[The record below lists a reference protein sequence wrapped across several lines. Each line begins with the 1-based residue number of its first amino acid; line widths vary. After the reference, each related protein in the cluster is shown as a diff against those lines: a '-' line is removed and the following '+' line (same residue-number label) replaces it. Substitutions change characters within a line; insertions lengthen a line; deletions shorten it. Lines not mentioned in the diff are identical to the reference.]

1 MTTFSKMILTLTL
14 GTAAVSFGQNLEVL
28 SITSLAGP
36 SATAAATATV
46 NPAQPAAL
54 DRSAKWRKTYQ
65 WSVVALGAATA
76 ADMASSFKF
85 SRDGQREAN
94 SFLTSGNGGYGT
106 KGAAIEAGMVGASLL
121 MQHYLVKRHPGL
133 RVPLAV
139 ANFAVAGFQVFNV
152 RHNLNY

>member
-1 MTTFSKMILTLTL
+1 MTNFSRMILSLTL
-14 GTAAVSFGQNLEVL
+14 GATATFGQNLETV
-28 SITSLAGP
+28 SITSLA
-36 SATAAATATV
+36 AATTNTSTSV
-46 NPAQPAAL
+46 ERS
-54 DRSAKWRKTYQ
+54 DRWRKTYQ
-65 WSVVALGAATA
+65 WSVVAMGAATA

-94 SFLTSGNGGYGT
+94 SFLASGNGGYGT

-139 ANFAVAGFQVFNV
+139 ANYAVAGFQVFNV
-152 RHNLNY
+152 RHNLSY

>member
-1 MTTFSKMILTLTL
+1 MTNFPRLILSLTL
-14 GTAAVSFGQNLEVL
+14 GATACFGQNLEAV
-28 SITSLAGP
+28 SINSLATP
-36 SATAAATATV
+36 STRPTIV
-46 NPAQPAAL
+46 E
-54 DRSAKWRKTYQ
+54 RSDKWRKTYQ
-65 WSVVALGAATA
+65 WSVVAMGAATA

-94 SFLTSGNGGYGT
+94 SLLASGNGGYGT
-106 KGAAIEAGMVGASLL
+106 KGAAIEAGLVGASLV

-139 ANFAVAGFQVFNV
+139 ANYAVAGFQVFNV